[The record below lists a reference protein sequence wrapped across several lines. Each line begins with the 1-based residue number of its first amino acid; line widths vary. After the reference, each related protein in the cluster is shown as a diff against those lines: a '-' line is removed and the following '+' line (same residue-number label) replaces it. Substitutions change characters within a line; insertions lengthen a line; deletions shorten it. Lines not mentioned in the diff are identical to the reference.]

1 MYQISAQTS
10 QEGIECTKA
19 KCLTVLMHTVI
30 DSKVGIRQIPQW
42 QTHKKSYN
50 DIDSSE
56 STLEMI
62 FSHNLVGM
70 QIVGTTVGSK

>member
-1 MYQISAQTS
+1 
-10 QEGIECTKA
+10 
-19 KCLTVLMHTVI
+19 MHTVI

-42 QTHKKSYN
+42 QTHKKSYY
-50 DIDSSE
+50 DIDFSE

-70 QIVGTTVGSK
+70 QIEGAVGYLAASCIEEITKAPLS